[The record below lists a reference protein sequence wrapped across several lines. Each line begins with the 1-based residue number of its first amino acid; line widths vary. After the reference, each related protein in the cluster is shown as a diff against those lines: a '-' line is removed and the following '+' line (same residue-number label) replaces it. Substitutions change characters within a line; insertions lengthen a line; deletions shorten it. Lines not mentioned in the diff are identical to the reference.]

1 MAISSRNTTTCVVTT
16 RRRTSPHT
24 THDCGRSPRRPT
36 LERFSPTSRAAVVH
50 SEHATAFA
58 HPKVLANK
66 QVHAHKSAYIHAY
79 IRHIQHNTPSHIH
92 MHTNQH
98 NTHTHCISN
107 SIKCH
112 STESPK
118 TGGSKRSPIRLLAL
132 PCFDQLLSSASC
144 FIAQSLCISLFHFI
158 FPLRQGYKWGEIKK
172 ILNF

>member
-1 MAISSRNTTTCVVTT
+1 MITWTECTHVAISSRNTTTCVVTT

-79 IRHIQHNTPSHIH
+79 IRHIQHNRPSHIH

-98 NTHTHCISN
+98 NTHTLHFQLHKMSLYG
-107 SIKCH
+107 KP
-112 STESPK
+112 EDGRFK
-118 TGGSKRSPIRLLAL
+118 T
-132 PCFDQLLSSASC
+132 LSDPVTRVAM
-144 FIAQSLCISLFHFI
+144 F
-158 FPLRQGYKWGEIKK
+158 
-172 ILNF
+172 